1 MKACMSPASRI
12 FAGATLMFFT
22 TAAMAVP
29 QLNIDNAFVEFDDY
43 TLTITGSLSISEL
56 GSSSG
61 MDICFGSRR

>member
-1 MKACMSPASRI
+1 MKACMSHASRI
-12 FAGATLMFFT
+12 FAGALLMFFT

-43 TLTITGSLSISEL
+43 TITGSLSISEL

-61 MDICFGSRR
+61 MDSCFGSRR